1 MNLTLLD
8 ALESADIESRSDRA
22 ERIEWLGVMEQP
34 PVAFLS
40 HDVESPTLL
49 KEAKNCF
56 KRGLDIA
63 AVLTATA
70 YIEMTLADELKDA
83 GRSQRKP
90 KLGKIIKRSL

>member
-1 MNLTLLD
+1 MAGCD
-8 ALESADIESRSDRA
+8 GAAS
-22 ERIEWLGVMEQP
+22 
-34 PVAFLS
+34 VAFLS

-90 KLGKIIKRSL
+90 KLEKSLKGASKNPSNLPSLT